1 MNDTQ
6 VGLAMSL
13 ATNAVPTAASTDT
26 AGDVLQNIQ
35 AFSGDFQA
43 IDYVYVLVD
52 HKLVGIVS
60 LHELFS
66 VAPQTMLQDCMTREV
81 AQVHA
86 QSDQETVAQ
95 LALAQNIKAVPVVN
109 LDEEFIG
116 VVTSDT
122 ILQILRDEHTEDILK
137 YAGINFDAQ
146 DTLSEYTL
154 TQHFTSR
161 IPWLILGLFG
171 GILAAWVVESFSEA
185 ITAEVALAAFIPAI
199 VYIADAVGSQT
210 QMVFVRTLT
219 SKIHHTLLQVL
230 RREILVA
237 TLVGVCLSGII
248 WVLSYLWLES
258 ATVSAILALAVL
270 ATVYF
275 SVVVAILLPW
285 FFNKMGYDAAVATGP
300 LATVIRDVSS
310 LCIYFLIALSFL

>member
-26 AGDVLQNIQ
+26 ASDVLQNIQ

-43 IDYVYVLVD
+43 IDYIYVLD
-52 HKLVGIVS
+52 ERKLIGVIS

-66 VAPQTMLQDCMTREV
+66 VAPQIMLQDCMTREV

-109 LDEEFIG
+109 RDDEFVG

-146 DTLSEYTL
+146 DTLSEYTP

-171 GILAAWVVESFSEA
+171 GILAAFVVESFSEA

-219 SKIHHTLLQVL
+219 SRVRHTLLKVL
-230 RREILVA
+230 QREILVA
-237 TLVGVCLSGII
+237 TAVGACLSAII
-248 WVLSYLWLES
+248 WLLSFLWLGS
-258 ATVSAILALAVL
+258 VTVSSILALAVF

>member
-1 MNDTQ
+1 MNNTQ

>member
-1 MNDTQ
+1 MNDTH
-6 VGLAMSL
+6 VGLAISL
-13 ATNAVPTAASTDT
+13 TTNAVPTAVSINT
-26 AGDVLQNIQ
+26 AGNVLQNIQ
-35 AFSGDFQA
+35 AFSDDFQA
-43 IDYVYVLVD
+43 IDYIYVLD
-52 HKLVGIVS
+52 DRKLIGVIS

-66 VAPQTMLQDCMTREV
+66 IAPHTLLQDCMTREV
-81 AQVHA
+81 AHVHS

-109 LDEEFIG
+109 RDEEFVG

-171 GILAAWVVESFSEA
+171 GILAAFVVESFSEA

-219 SKIHHTLLQVL
+219 SRVRHTLLKVL
-230 RREILVA
+230 QREILVA
-237 TLVGVCLSGII
+237 TAVGACLSAII
-248 WVLSYLWLES
+248 WLLSFLWLGS
-258 ATVSAILALAVL
+258 VTVSSILALAVF

>member
-219 SKIHHTLLQVL
+219 SKVRHTLLQVL
-230 RREILVA
+230 QREILVA
-237 TLVGVCLSGII
+237 TAVGACLSAII
-248 WVLSYLWLES
+248 WLLSFLWLGS
-258 ATVSAILALAVL
+258 VTVSSILALAVF

>member
-1 MNDTQ
+1 MNDTH
-6 VGLAMSL
+6 VGLAISL
-13 ATNAVPTAASTDT
+13 ATNAVPTAVSINT
-26 AGDVLQNIQ
+26 AGNVLQNIQ
-35 AFSGDFQA
+35 AFSDDFQA
-43 IDYVYVLVD
+43 IDYIYVLDDRKLIGVISL
-52 HKLVGIVS
+52 HKL
-60 LHELFS
+60 FS
-66 VAPQTMLQDCMTREV
+66 IAPHTLLQDCMTREV
-81 AQVHA
+81 AHVHS

-109 LDEEFIG
+109 RDEEFVG

-171 GILAAWVVESFSEA
+171 GILAAFVVESFSEA

-219 SKIHHTLLQVL
+219 SRVRHTLLKVL
-230 RREILVA
+230 QREILVA
-237 TLVGVCLSGII
+237 TAVGACLSAII
-248 WVLSYLWLES
+248 WLLSFLWLGS
-258 ATVSAILALAVL
+258 VTVSSILALAVF

>member
-26 AGDVLQNIQ
+26 ASDVLQNIQ

-43 IDYVYVLVD
+43 IDYIYVLD
-52 HKLVGIVS
+52 ERKLIGVIS

-66 VAPQTMLQDCMTREV
+66 VAPQIMLQDCMTREV

-109 LDEEFIG
+109 RDDEFVG

-171 GILAAWVVESFSEA
+171 GILAAWVV
-185 ITAEVALAAFIPAI
+185 
-199 VYIADAVGSQT
+199 DRSQKRSPQKSPWRPLFRPLSILPMQLGRKRRWCLYVPLRARSDT
-210 QMVFVRTLT
+210 RCDKYSKERSWLPQRSVRVCQSL
-219 SKIHHTLLQVL
+219 S
-230 RREILVA
+230 
-237 TLVGVCLSGII
+237 GFCLSFG
-248 WVLSYLWLES
+248 
-258 ATVSAILALAVL
+258 LAR
-270 ATVYF
+270 
-275 SVVVAILLPW
+275 LLCRRYW
-285 FFNKMGYDAAVATGP
+285 
-300 LATVIRDVSS
+300 R
-310 LCIYFLIALSFL
+310 